1 MFKHSHV
8 GSCCVPAHVLVPSPR
23 PQARGR
29 VSPGSVLGLG
39 GDDEVREGRG
49 GPQGS
54 PRFQFG
60 GTAKHLYVVWLCHLC
75 SLPGLTAALPWG
87 RIKNISYFVEVCVP
101 ISDSMSLH
109 R

>member
-1 MFKHSHV
+1 MLAAAASRPMSWF
-8 GSCCVPAHVLVPSPR
+8 PAPAPR
-23 PQARGR
+23 RGDVSAQA
-29 VSPGSVLGLG
+29 VSLGWG

-60 GTAKHLYVVWLCHLC
+60 GTAKHLYVVWLCYLC